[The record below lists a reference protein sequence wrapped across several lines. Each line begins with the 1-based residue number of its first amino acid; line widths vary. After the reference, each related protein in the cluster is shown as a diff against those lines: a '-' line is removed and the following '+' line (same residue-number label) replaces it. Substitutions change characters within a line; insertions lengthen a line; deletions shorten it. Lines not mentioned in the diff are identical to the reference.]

1 MGIRFMD
8 VSFEDRV
15 VLSSI
20 GLAWQADDGQSLPA
34 S

>member
-15 VLSSI
+15 VLSSL
-20 GLAWQADDGQSLPA
+20 GLAWLAEAGQGA
-34 S
+34 SAP